1 MRTIHFFPVRPMNI
15 TSSWLTG
22 VVFLPM
28 AVESPA
34 LLSAILAW
42 SSIHLSCYNKS
53 HELTAINHQSS
64 ALVALAS
71 SLRSKSPAEL
81 DTTLAAC
88 LVLCATDIA
97 FGDTDRWYN
106 HMKGA
111 RDIIVTAMLSDSAG
125 RILTGPECFMQTKD
139 GQWLLRNFAYHDVLA
154 SVTLAHPPLIRGAY
168 WMREDEHIVD
178 AYVGIGGKILALM
191 SEIACLMEDEN
202 DAEQKTE
209 IDIIN
214 QSLSLESQLL
224 DWTPYP
230 HPHAHDLLIELAES
244 YRSTGLI
251 YLYRQVR
258 KRFPEGIDVIQDKI
272 RTQVQET
279 IRHVEK
285 IPPESLPGC
294 GILFPLFMAGG
305 DATEEAHMQA
315 IQARLQL
322 LEQHRAFGNI
332 KRARDVLE
340 ELWRLR
346 IVGMKG
352 HDGRPVDWLDVL
364 QRKNWKLMLA

>member
-1 MRTIHFFPVRPMNI
+1 
-15 TSSWLTG
+15 
-22 VVFLPM
+22 M

-71 SLRSKSPAEL
+71 SLNSRNSAEL

-88 LVLCATDIA
+88 LVLCATEIA
-97 FGDTDRWYN
+97 YGDTDKWYN

-111 RDIIVTAMLSDSAG
+111 REIIISA
-125 RILTGPECFMQTKD
+125 RIADANGNVLTGPECFIQSKD
-139 GQWLLRNFAYHDVLA
+139 GEWLLRNFAYHDVLA
-154 SVTLAHPPLIRGAY
+154 SVTLGRPPLIRGNY
-168 WMREDEHIVD
+168 WTPNDEVIVD
-178 AYVGIGGKILALM
+178 AYVGVGGKLLALM
-191 SEIACLMEDEN
+191 SDISSLIEEDNGEHK
-202 DAEQKTE
+202 AEL
-209 IDIIN
+209 DII
-214 QSLSLESQLL
+214 SESFSLESQLL
-224 DWTPYP
+224 NWTPP
-230 HPHAHDLLIELAES
+230 PHAHEILIELAEA
-244 YRSTGLI
+244 YRSTALI
-251 YLYRQVR
+251 HLYRQVR
-258 KRFPEGIDVIQDKI
+258 KRFPEGIDVIQEKMK
-272 RTQVQET
+272 TQVQET
-279 IRHVEK
+279 IRHVER

-305 DATEEAHMQA
+305 DATEEAHMQSV
-315 IQARLQL
+315 QARLQV

-352 HDGRPVDWLDVL
+352 QDGRPVDWLDVL
-364 QRKNWKLMLA
+364 QRKQWKLMLA